1 MCNMCVYV
9 STQILFFCIEQNNF
23 FFESFMYNMCKM
35 FVTWGDFL
43 IFLREGKVYRCRD
56 FFFLFIF
63 MKKKL
68 RQFFVCFKTLVI
80 TFFNNINKKVGFC
93 FFKICVYKIVFS
105 FVVTETQ
112 SVAAKNL
119 TIEKAHFSSIQ
130 KLTEMQNYISPKNSL
145 QFFTCSMFDF
155 FFSLFADPVLI
166 MHQFST

>member
-1 MCNMCVYV
+1 MGG
-9 STQILFFCIEQNNF
+9 FFNI
-23 FFESFMYNMCKM
+23 FE
-35 FVTWGDFL
+35 GG
-43 IFLREGKVYRCRD
+43 EGIQMQRI
-56 FFFLFIF
+56 FFLFIF

-145 QFFTCSMFDF
+145 
-155 FFSLFADPVLI
+155 
-166 MHQFST
+166 